1 LFFVISGYLV
11 SSLLYSEYREI
22 GDVRLKRFAVRR
34 GLKIYPSF
42 LIFLLVSLIYDW
54 SVRGISYKFNQIFA
68 EIFYVQNYLRGIFSH
83 SWSLAVEEHFYI
95 LLILVWFFVLKFKR
109 IELIRNSIYFL
120 LGAYLLVIST
130 RFYMF
135 YFTTDFH
142 SLQKTHFR
150 FDAILLGC
158 MIAYAS
164 NYTHLFQ
171 YFRKYSFVILLAAC
185 VFLLPGFFWEGGSL
199 FMNSLGLT
207 MVNLGFALLVCFV
220 LMKGELDLYLWK
232 PMLYFSLIGKHS
244 YSIYLWHLFV
254 NGILMTFIHLPLWP
268 YTILSIS
275 TSILVGMLFS
285 ITIEKYFLG
294 LRESF
299 FIKKKSN

>member
-34 GLKIYPSF
+34 GLKNYPSF

-142 SLQKTHFR
+142 SLQK
-150 FDAILLGC
+150 
-158 MIAYAS
+158 
-164 NYTHLFQ
+164 N
-171 YFRKYSFVILLAAC
+171 
-185 VFLLPGFFWEGGSL
+185 
-199 FMNSLGLT
+199 
-207 MVNLGFALLVCFV
+207 
-220 LMKGELDLYLWK
+220 
-232 PMLYFSLIGKHS
+232 
-244 YSIYLWHLFV
+244 
-254 NGILMTFIHLPLWP
+254 TF
-268 YTILSIS
+268 
-275 TSILVGMLFS
+275 
-285 ITIEKYFLG
+285 
-294 LRESF
+294 
-299 FIKKKSN
+299 